1 MANSGHGAC
10 NGIGSD
16 PTSDKKRK
24 AEKRREAMLLEGLS
38 SAETELTQAD
48 WGDIRKE
55 ALAKVAATAATAS
68 MPKQAAVK
76 RL

>member
-1 MANSGHGAC
+1 MSEE
-10 NGIGSD
+10 
-16 PTSDKKRK
+16 KRK
-24 AEKRREAMLLEGLS
+24 AEEQIAAKLLEGLS
-38 SAETELTQAD
+38 NAETGLTPAD

-68 MPKQAAVK
+68 MPKQAAVD